1 MRAIPTTRMDAAR
14 RCLVLRLMLTAA
26 LLGLTASLTTEPS
39 TKWVIMVRPRP
50 KPCIESCMLAYRER
64 VPPCWMLRNAYH

>member
-1 MRAIPTTRMDAAR
+1 MRATPSTRTHAAR
-14 RCLVLRLMLTAA
+14 RCHVLRLMLTAA

-50 KPCIESCMLAYRER
+50 NPAMLASY
-64 VPPCWMLRNAYH
+64 PQPTCGNAG